1 MRSLLP
7 GLLFLLCLTVAGVV
21 APSAGGNVLLAAEEH
36 AADAHAAGHQEG
48 PITNKKID
56 RDLAIWSLIVFGVF
70 VFVLG
75 KFAWKP
81 LAAGL
86 DKREAGVLQ
95 NIADAESARIKAEK
109 MLAEHAEKLSKVQD
123 EVNNILAEARR
134 DAEHTKNDIIA
145 TAQKEADASRQR
157 AVTDIERA
165 RDQALNDLFEHMTRT
180 VTDATQQVIGRSLND
195 ADHQRLIQEALT
207 GFSQRRT

>member
-7 GLLFLLCLTVAGVV
+7 GLLFLSYLTMAIVFV
-21 APSAGGNVLLAAEEH
+21 PSAGSTVLLAAEEH
-36 AADAHAAGHQEG
+36 ASETHGDGSPPG
-48 PITNKKID
+48 PITNKPED
-56 RDLAIWSLIVFGVF
+56 RDLAIWSLIVFAVF
-70 VFVLG
+70 VAVLG

-86 DKREAGVLQ
+86 DKREAGVLG
-95 NIADAESARIKAEK
+95 NIAAAESARMKAEK
-109 MLAEHAEKLSKVQD
+109 MLADHAEKLAKVQD
-123 EVNNILAEARR
+123 EVHTLLAEARS
-134 DAEHTKNDIIA
+134 DAEKTKNDIIA
-145 TAQKEADASRQR
+145 AAQKEADASRQR

-165 RDQALNDLFEHMTRT
+165 RDQALNELFEHMTRT